1 LQLKQNLAQATG
13 TKLAGFGLIWIDH
26 GRRMQ
31 VFAAASRTEVS
42 GTKQATSSSGIGGH
56 SLLLTESG
64 RSLGGGPSLFEAL
77 SPAEREVVL
86 SHGKKR
92 VFFRGQTLF
101 NQGSRHDGIFLI
113 QTGRV
118 RVFYT
123 APSEREITLAY
134 WHPGNFVGGPN
145 VFGDSMHQWSG
156 VAVTDTSVVQLPGRA
171 LRKLVVEVPNLA
183 IGLIEGLT
191 FKGRCYSA
199 LAQMLGT
206 RSITERLA
214 HLLLHLVDLYGV
226 KDDDGI
232 LIGAAFTHADIA
244 HMVGATRQWVTISLK
259 RMHEKD
265 IVLSSKS
272 RIIVRRPDLL
282 EKMRGEGS
290 KLD

>member
-1 LQLKQNLAQATG
+1 
-13 TKLAGFGLIWIDH
+13 
-26 GRRMQ
+26 M
-31 VFAAASRTEVS
+31 
-42 GTKQATSSSGIGGH
+42 
-56 SLLLTESG
+56 
-64 RSLGGGPSLFEAL
+64 
-77 SPAEREVVL
+77 
-86 SHGKKR
+86 
-92 VFFRGQTLF
+92 
-101 NQGSRHDGIFLI
+101 
-113 QTGRV
+113 
-118 RVFYT
+118 FYT

-145 VFGDSMHQWSG
+145 VFGDSLHQWSG
-156 VAVTDTSVVQLPGRA
+156 VAASDTSVVQLPGRA

-226 KDDDGI
+226 KGDDGI

-265 IVLSSKS
+265 IVLSRKS
-272 RIIVRRPDLL
+272 RIIVRRPDHL
-282 EKMRGEGS
+282 EKMRGDGS
-290 KLD
+290 KFE